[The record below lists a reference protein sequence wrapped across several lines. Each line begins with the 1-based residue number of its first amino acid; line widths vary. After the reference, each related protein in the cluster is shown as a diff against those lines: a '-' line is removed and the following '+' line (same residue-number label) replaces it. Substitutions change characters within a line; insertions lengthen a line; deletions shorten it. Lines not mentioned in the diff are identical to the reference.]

1 MAKVRR
7 INLSQVEGN
16 NAYDNDTNEIRPY
29 GEIGV
34 YQGDFNSD
42 IDNSRLELLMFGGT
56 RTHLKSKV
64 LSPGILYGSNA
75 DSGDGAGLDTIKLIP
90 DAELYSNTGNDQYV
104 IVDPAAPNHIHLR
117 AGGTIDGSNADLFLG
132 GEKNTVMVSDSSD
145 RVTIKTDNNNGG
157 TNNWQF
163 ESNGSLNLPA
173 GGSIVGQPNP
183 ETKIYDIVSIAL
195 ETPFTNPIITVNET
209 LVPPKFYPGMRV
221 DIRNAGDATGA
232 YYIDFQDTSAF
243 RIFTDA
249 ALTQAVDASTWAPYT
264 SGGEVWIFADLGNIS
279 LVPNI
284 STGLHDYKA
293 NGQFINIYPT
303 NDYDVPHIH
312 IAAGRGSTST
322 GDLILGDDRSHI
334 DVNHGGFID
343 VKTYNIGTNAY
354 HYWTFGTDGNLQI
367 PAGGDIVDS
376 TGTSVL
382 GGGSG
387 TQGIQGVQGADGS
400 PGGLQGTQGIQGLQ
414 GLPGPD
420 GAQGTA
426 GSAGSAGSDGAQGLQ
441 GLQGATGAGIGS
453 ETNTVGAGV
462 AGTIWTDTSSNNT
475 MAKLMVV
482 GVEVTTGD
490 SQSCEVLITKKSDN
504 TVTQTVYAVIH
515 TSANPIY
522 TLAASW
528 NSGSSRIILDATV
541 PGANNISFTV
551 RSITTETTAGVSSGG
566 TGLGN
571 SDFSDILVV
580 SAQAAGYWTSYSL
593 TGDYAAI
600 FAYQGNTVLS
610 LTNQTVY
617 GHQFAGGDKILFVND
632 AAINSNHY
640 GLVIEFPSTPQLG
653 DVVSVAVMGD
663 SEVVTAGNFVVGRQ
677 YTVKTTGD
685 TNWTSIGGQPNIG
698 WSFTATGVGS
708 GTGTAYAALGVDR
721 RIFKPASG
729 QRIRIMAA
737 GGATASYYIGENET
751 YKGAYIP
758 TIGGQEAQTLLFTYV
773 GVIGGT
779 PTWYQLYF

>member
-157 TNNWQF
+157 TNSWQF
-163 ESNGSLNLPA
+163 ESNGSLNLPS

-195 ETPFTNPIITVNET
+195 ETPFTNPVITVNEP

-243 RIFTDA
+243 RIFSDSG
-249 ALTQAVDASTWAPYT
+249 LTQAVDASAWAPYT
-264 SGGEVWIFADLGNIS
+264 SGGEVWVFADLGNIS

-376 TGTSVL
+376 NGNTLFVEEIL
-382 GGGSG
+382 
-387 TQGIQGVQGADGS
+387 
-400 PGGLQGTQGIQGLQ
+400 
-414 GLPGPD
+414 
-420 GAQGTA
+420 
-426 GSAGSAGSDGAQGLQ
+426 
-441 GLQGATGAGIGS
+441 S

-462 AGTIWTDTSSNNT
+462 AGTIWTDADSTNT
-475 MAKLMVV
+475 MAKLLVN
-482 GVEVTTGD
+482 GVEATTGD

-504 TVTQTVYAVIH
+504 TVVATIYAIVH
-515 TSANPIY
+515 TSASPLF
-522 TLAASW
+522 TVAADW
-528 NSGSSRIILDATV
+528 DSGTNRMILDATV
-541 PGANNISFTV
+541 PGANNIAFKV
-551 RSITTETTAGVSSGG
+551 KSIT
-566 TGLGN
+566 L
-571 SDFSDILVV
+571 
-580 SAQAAGYWTSYSL
+580 
-593 TGDYAAI
+593 
-600 FAYQGNTVLS
+600 
-610 LTNQTVY
+610 
-617 GHQFAGGDKILFVND
+617 
-632 AAINSNHY
+632 
-640 GLVIEFPSTPQLG
+640 
-653 DVVSVAVMGD
+653 
-663 SEVVTAGNFVVGRQ
+663 
-677 YTVKTTGD
+677 
-685 TNWTSIGGQPNIG
+685 
-698 WSFTATGVGS
+698 
-708 GTGTAYAALGVDR
+708 
-721 RIFKPASG
+721 
-729 QRIRIMAA
+729 
-737 GGATASYYIGENET
+737 
-751 YKGAYIP
+751 
-758 TIGGQEAQTLLFTYV
+758 
-773 GVIGGT
+773 
-779 PTWYQLYF
+779 